1 MKTVIFLFSVIIKC
15 VHVACVNGAAGYQDE
30 VNMISEDD
38 RRAASSQKSEED
50 LHTSSSSHLKS
61 NFYLSPT
68 YDSSEYSHSSG
79 NPSYHYQPP
88 TYYSH
93 VGPYGYDQYDH
104 GVSDHRGEH
113 HHAPSQP
120 SHGSGDSKGGL
131 FSALALKGIL
141 IPLAGIALLGAAAAL
156 STNPVLLQLGVLNGR
171 RKRSLQA
178 DNIFPVNSNLK
189 PTER

>member
-1 MKTVIFLFSVIIKC
+1 MKMKIFLFSVIIEC
-15 VHVACVNGAAGYQDE
+15 VRVECISGVTSYQDE

-38 RRAASSQKSEED
+38 RRGYQDTSSKKSEPD

-61 NFYLSPT
+61 NFYLPPT
-68 YDSSEYSHSSG
+68 YESNEYSHSSG
-79 NPSYHYQPP
+79 YPSYNYQPP
-88 TYYSH
+88 TYYNH
-93 VGPYGYDQYDH
+93 GGHIGYDHYVPD
-104 GVSDHRGEH
+104 VNDHRGEH
-113 HHAPSQP
+113 HQP

-171 RKRSLQA
+171 RKRSLQL
-178 DNIFPVNSNLK
+178 DNIYPVNPNLQPMK
-189 PTER
+189 R